1 MLSIFTNLKWYFKE
15 HKKMYI
21 TLALMIIFI
30 SYLTTLTPKLIGQLI
45 DYIAMDELTED
56 RFYILIS
63 GITILPIA
71 TYLLNRFYHH
81 NLNLR
86 GEDLSK
92 EMRIRYLAKLFSS
105 DIELYESYNKGELI
119 SRVSNDLLSITQA
132 VTVLMSDVTYCF
144 TLLGFILFTMIFTIS
159 VKLTVIAFLIIPI
172 TFWLISLLLNHMR
185 KYYKI
190 HRKIYAKFFDSV
202 LESLEGMRVVRAY
215 VYEEEDLAK
224 NEEAVTND
232 INSWKR
238 IVKFET
244 IFTPMFEL
252 VIAISTVL
260 TFVFGTRM
268 VMAGELTPGDL
279 ITFSMYI
286 TMVSGPILVLAN
298 VYNIINQAMIADSRM
313 QEVLSYENKVE
324 DADHT
329 LSVGNFEHLLFDK
342 VSYKYPFSDI
352 NTIDQISLEVY
363 AGETIGIVGPSGSGK
378 STILRQLLRD
388 FNPTSGDILI
398 NGEDFMNLKIEEV
411 RDLVGY
417 VPQSDILFSGTLSEN
432 LDISRSD
439 LDEKTKYSAMYIADM
454 GHDIK
459 RMERGIN
466 TELGEGGSGLSG
478 GQKQRLSIARAILKN
493 PQILLLDDSLSAVDA
508 NTEKAIINNLREHRA
523 GKTNIMITHR
533 FSVVKEAD
541 RIYVVEKG
549 KIKEVG
555 NHNQLM
561 YNKGWYYEQ
570 YLNQTGGENGQL

>member
-15 HKKMYI
+15 HKLMYI
-21 TLALMIIFI
+21 TLAILIIFI

-45 DYIAMDELTED
+45 DYIAMDELTEE
-56 RFYILIS
+56 RFYYLIF

-71 TYLLNRFYHH
+71 TYLLNRYYHH
-81 NLNLR
+81 HLNLR

-92 EMRIRYLAKLFSS
+92 EMRIKYLAKLFSS

-144 TLLGFILFTMIFTIS
+144 TLIAFILFTMIFTIS
-159 VKLTVIAFLIIPI
+159 LKLTVIAFLIIPI
-172 TFWLISLLLNHMR
+172 TFWLISIMLNHMR

-190 HRKIYAKFFDSV
+190 HRKIYAKFFDSI

-224 NEEAVTND
+224 NEEAIGND
-232 INSWKR
+232 IKSWRK

-244 IFTPMFEL
+244 IFTPLFEL

-268 VMAGELTPGDL
+268 VIAGELTPGDL

-313 QEVLSYENKVE
+313 QEVMQYENKVVDKPNAE
-324 DADHT
+324 T
-329 LSVGNFEHLLFDK
+329 VEKFEHLVFDK
-342 VSYKYPFSDI
+342 VCYQYPFADT
-352 NTIDQISLEVY
+352 NTIDQITLEVY

-388 FNPTSGDILI
+388 FNPTAGNIYI
-398 NGEDFMNLKIEEV
+398 NGQDFKQLKMDDV
-411 RDLVGY
+411 RSLVGY
-417 VPQSDILFSGTLSEN
+417 VPQSDVLFSGTLSDN
-432 LDISRSD
+432 LDISQAYA
-439 LDEKTKYSAMYIADM
+439 DEQTKYSAMYVADM
-454 GHDIK
+454 GHDIN
-459 RMERGIN
+459 RMEQGIN
-466 TELGEGGSGLSG
+466 TELGEGGAGLSG
-478 GQKQRLSIARAILKN
+478 GQKQRLSIARAIIKD

-533 FSVVKEAD
+533 FSVVKNAD
-541 RIYVVEKG
+541 RIYVIEKG

-561 YNKGWYYEQ
+561 HNRGWYYEQ
-570 YLNQTGGENGQL
+570 YLNQTGGQDGQL

>member
-15 HKKMYI
+15 HKQMYFV
-21 TLALMIIFI
+21 LASMIIVI

-45 DYIAMDELTED
+45 DYIAMNELTNE
-56 RFYILIS
+56 RFVYLIS
-63 GITILPIA
+63 AITILPIA

-81 NLNLR
+81 HLNLR

-92 EMRIRYLAKLFSS
+92 EMRIKYLTKLFSS

-132 VTVLMSDVTYCF
+132 VTVLLSDVTYCF

-159 VKLTVIAFLIIPI
+159 LKLTLIAFAIIPI
-172 TFWLISLLLNHMR
+172 TFWLISLVLNHMR
-185 KYYKI
+185 KYYKV
-190 HRKIYAKFFDSV
+190 HRKIYAKFFDSI

-215 VYEEEDLAK
+215 VYEEDDLAK
-224 NEEAVTND
+224 NQTAVLND
-232 INSWKR
+232 INSWRK

-244 IFTPMFEL
+244 IFTPLFEL

-260 TFVFGTRM
+260 TFVFGTGM
-268 VMAGELTPGDL
+268 VIRGELTPGDL

-298 VYNIINQAMIADSRM
+298 VYNILNQAMIADTRM
-313 QEVLSYENKVE
+313 QAVMSYQNKVVDSE
-324 DADHT
+324 DAI
-329 LSVGNFEHLLFDK
+329 SVNDFEHLLFDR
-342 VSYKYPFSDI
+342 VCYRYPFSDI
-352 NTIDQISLEVY
+352 DTIHEISLEVF

-388 FNPTSGDILI
+388 FNPTAGDILI
-398 NGEDFMNLKIEEV
+398 NGEDFTHLKMDDV
-411 RDLVGY
+411 RNLVGY
-417 VPQSDILFSGTLSEN
+417 VPQSDVLFSGTLSEN
-432 LDISRSD
+432 LDISQPS
-439 LDEKTKYSAMYIADM
+439 LDENSKYSAMYIADM

-459 RMERGIN
+459 RMERGID
-466 TELGEGGSGLSG
+466 TELGEGGAGLSG
-478 GQKQRLSIARAILKN
+478 GQKQRLSIARAILKD

-508 NTEKAIINNLREHRA
+508 NTEKAIINNLREHRS

-533 FSVVKEAD
+533 FSVVKDAD

-549 KIKEVG
+549 KIVEVG

-570 YLNQTGGENGQL
+570 FLNQAGGEDEQL

>member
-1 MLSIFTNLKWYFKE
+1 MYFILAMLIV
-15 HKKMYI
+15 
-21 TLALMIIFI
+21 FI

-45 DYIAMDELTED
+45 DYIAMDELTGE
-56 RFYILIS
+56 RFAYLIL
-63 GITILPIA
+63 GIAILPIA

-92 EMRIRYLAKLFSS
+92 EMRIKYLTKLFSS

-119 SRVSNDLLSITQA
+119 SRVSNDLLAITQA
-132 VTVLMSDVTYCF
+132 VTVLLSDVTYCF
-144 TLLGFILFTMIFTIS
+144 TLLAFILFTMIFTIS
-159 VKLTVIAFLIIPI
+159 LKLTIIAFLIIPV

-190 HRKIYAKFFDSV
+190 HRKIYAKFFDSI

-215 VYEEEDLAK
+215 VYEDEDLAK
-224 NEEAVTND
+224 NEQAVMAD
-232 INSWKR
+232 INSWRK

-244 IFTPMFEL
+244 IFTPIFEL

-260 TFVFGTRM
+260 TFIFGTRM
-268 VMAGELTPGDL
+268 VIHGEMTPGDL

-298 VYNIINQAMIADSRM
+298 VYNIINQAMIADTRM
-313 QEVLSYENKVE
+313 QAVMGYENKVV
-324 DADHT
+324 DALDAI
-329 LSVGNFEHLLFDK
+329 SVNKFEHLLFDR
-342 VSYKYPFSDI
+342 VSYRYPFSDI
-352 NTIDQISLEVY
+352 DTIDQISLEVF

-388 FNPTSGDILI
+388 FNPTGGDILI
-398 NGEDFMNLKIEEV
+398 NGEDFTHLKMDDV
-411 RDLVGY
+411 RNLVGY
-417 VPQSDILFSGTLSEN
+417 VPQSDVLFSGTLSDN
-432 LDISRSD
+432 LDISQGAK
-439 LDEKTKYSAMYIADM
+439 DEQTKYSAMYIADM

-466 TELGEGGSGLSG
+466 TELGEGGAGLSG
-478 GQKQRLSIARAILKN
+478 GQKQRLSIARAILKD

-508 NTEKAIINNLREHRA
+508 NTEKAIISNLREHRS

-541 RIYVVEKG
+541 RIYVIEKG
-549 KIKEVG
+549 KIVEVG

-561 YNKGWYYEQ
+561 YNKGWYYKQ
-570 YLNQTGGENGQL
+570 FLNQAGGEDEQL

>member
-1 MLSIFTNLKWYFKE
+1 MLAIFTNLKWYFKD
-15 HKKMYI
+15 HKKMYLVLGI
-21 TLALMIIFI
+21 MIIFI

-45 DYIAMDELTED
+45 DYIAMDELTEE

-63 GITILPIA
+63 GITILPILV
-71 TYLLNRFYHH
+71 YVMNRFYHH

-92 EMRIRYLAKLFSS
+92 EMRVKYLTKLFSS

-119 SRVSNDLLSITQA
+119 SRVSNDLLAITQA

-144 TLLGFILFTMIFTIS
+144 TLLAFILFTMVFTIS
-159 VKLTVIAFLIIPI
+159 LKLTVIAFLIIPI
-172 TFWLISLLLNHMR
+172 TFWLISILLNHMR

-190 HRKIYAKFFDSV
+190 HRKIYAKFFDSI

-224 NEEAVTND
+224 NQGAVMND

-244 IFTPMFEL
+244 IFTPIFEL

-260 TFVFGTRM
+260 TFIFGVNM
-268 VMAGELTPGDL
+268 VIHGELTPGDL

-298 VYNIINQAMIADSRM
+298 VYNIINQAMIADTRM
-313 QEVLSYENKVE
+313 QEVMSYENKVVDTP
-324 DADHT
+324 DAK
-329 LSVGNFEHLLFDK
+329 SVNKFEHLLFDQ

-352 NTIDQISLEVY
+352 NTINEISFEVY

-398 NGEDFMNLKIEEV
+398 NGENFTKLKMDDV
-411 RDLVGY
+411 RGLVGY
-417 VPQSDILFSGTLSEN
+417 VPQSDVLFSGTLAEN
-432 LDISRSD
+432 LDISRAGSD
-439 LDEKTKYSAMYIADM
+439 ASSKYSAMYIADM

-459 RMERGIN
+459 RMERGID

-478 GQKQRLSIARAILKN
+478 GQKQRLSIARAIIKD

-508 NTEKAIINNLREHRA
+508 NTEKAIINNLRDHRS

-533 FSVVKEAD
+533 FSVVKDAD
-541 RIYVVEKG
+541 RIYVIEKG
-549 KIKEVG
+549 RLAEVG

-570 YLNQTGGENGQL
+570 YLNQTGGENGEL

>member
-1 MLSIFTNLKWYFKE
+1 MVAIFTNLKWYFRE
-15 HKKMYI
+15 HKLMYF
-21 TLALMIIFI
+21 TLACLIVFI
-30 SYLTTLTPKLIGQLI
+30 SYLSTLTPKLIGDLI
-45 DYIAMDELTED
+45 DYIAMNELTKD
-56 RFYILIS
+56 RFYLLIS

-71 TYLLNRFYHH
+71 IYFLTRYYSH

-92 EMRIRYLAKLFSS
+92 EMRIRYLTKLFNS
-105 DIELYESYNKGELI
+105 DIELYERYNKGELI

-132 VTVLMSDVTYCF
+132 VTVLLSDVTYCF

-172 TFWLISLLLNHMR
+172 TFGLISILLNHMR

-215 VYEEEDLAK
+215 VYEEEDLDK
-224 NEEAVTND
+224 NKTAVMND
-232 INSWKR
+232 INSWRK

-252 VIAISTVL
+252 VIAISTIL
-260 TFVFGTRM
+260 TFIFGTRM
-268 VMAGELTPGDL
+268 VINGELTPGDL

-313 QEVLSYENKVE
+313 QEVLSYENKVTDNKE
-324 DADHT
+324 SKHIT
-329 LSVGNFEHLLFDK
+329 EFEHLFFDK
-342 VSYKYPFSDI
+342 VCYKYPFSDV
-352 NTIDQISLEVY
+352 NTIDNITIEVY

-388 FNPTSGDILI
+388 FNPTAGDIYI
-398 NGEDFMNLKIEEV
+398 NGVDFKNLKMDEV

-417 VPQSDILFSGTLSEN
+417 VPQSDILFSGTLSQN
-432 LDISRSD
+432 LDIAKTKID
-439 LDEKTKYSAMYIADM
+439 NETKYSAMYLADM

-459 RMERGIN
+459 RMEQGID
-466 TELGEGGSGLSG
+466 TQLGEGGAGLSG
-478 GQKQRLSIARAILKN
+478 GQKQRLSIARAILKD

-508 NTEKAIINNLREHRA
+508 NTEKAIIENLRKHRA
-523 GKTNIMITHR
+523 GRTNIMITHR
-533 FSVVKEAD
+533 FSVVKNAD
-541 RIYVVEKG
+541 RIYVVEDG
-549 KIKEVG
+549 RIKEVG

-561 YNKGWYYEQ
+561 YNRGWYYEQ
-570 YLNQTGGENGQL
+570 YLNQTGGKDEQL

>member
-15 HKKMYI
+15 HKKMYFI
-21 TLALMIIFI
+21 LAILIIFI

-56 RFYILIS
+56 RFYLLIS

-92 EMRIRYLAKLFSS
+92 EMRIKYLTKLFSS

-119 SRVSNDLLSITQA
+119 SRVSNDLLAITQA

-144 TLLGFILFTMIFTIS
+144 TLLAFILFTMIFTIS
-159 VKLTVIAFLIIPI
+159 LKLTIIAFLIIPI
-172 TFWLISLLLNHMR
+172 TFWLISIMLNHMR

-190 HRKIYAKFFDSV
+190 HRKIYAKFFDSI

-215 VYEEEDLAK
+215 VYEDDDFAK
-224 NEEAVTND
+224 NEQAAMND
-232 INSWKR
+232 INSWRK

-244 IFTPMFEL
+244 IFTPLFEL

-260 TFVFGTRM
+260 TFIFGTIM
-268 VMAGELTPGDL
+268 VINGEITPGDL

-313 QEVLSYENKVE
+313 QEVMQYENKVE
-324 DADHT
+324 DSDD
-329 LSVGNFEHLLFDK
+329 SVSIDKFEHLLFDR

-352 NTIDQISLEVY
+352 NTIDEISFEVY

-398 NGEDFMNLKIEEV
+398 NGEDFTNLKIEEV

-439 LDEKTKYSAMYIADM
+439 LDENSKYSAMYIADM

-459 RMERGIN
+459 RMERGID
-466 TELGEGGSGLSG
+466 TELGEGGAGLSG

-508 NTEKAIINNLREHRA
+508 NTEKAIISNLREHRN

-533 FSVVKEAD
+533 FSVVKDAD

-549 KIKEVG
+549 KIREVG

-561 YNKGWYYEQ
+561 YNKGWYYDQ
-570 YLNQTGGENGQL
+570 YLNQTGGDNGEL

>member
-1 MLSIFTNLKWYFKE
+1 MLSIFGNLKWYFKK
-15 HKKMYI
+15 HAKMYI
-21 TLALMIIFI
+21 TLALLIVFI
-30 SYLTTLTPKLIGQLI
+30 SYLTTWTPKLIGQLI

-56 RFYILIS
+56 RFYVLIL
-63 GITILPIA
+63 GITFLPIII
-71 TYLLNRFYHH
+71 YLLNRFYHH
-81 NLNLR
+81 NLNVR

-92 EMRIRYLAKLFSS
+92 EMRIKYLAKLFSS
-105 DIELYESYNKGELI
+105 DIELFESYNKGELI

-132 VTVLMSDVTYCF
+132 VTILLCDVTYCF

-159 VKLTVIAFLIIPI
+159 LKLTLIAFVIIPV
-172 TFWLISLLLNHMR
+172 TFALISILLNHMR
-185 KYYKI
+185 KYYRI
-190 HRKIYAKFFDSV
+190 HRKIYAKFFDSI

-224 NEEAVTND
+224 NEKAVLDD
-232 INSWKR
+232 INSWRR

-260 TFVFGTRM
+260 TFVFGTSM
-268 VMAGELTPGDL
+268 VVSGELTPGDL

-298 VYNIINQAMIADSRM
+298 VYNLVNQAMIADSRM

-324 DADHT
+324 NISDAT
-329 LSVGNFEHLLFDK
+329 PVQEFEHLWFDK
-342 VSYKYPFSDI
+342 VSYMYPFSDV
-352 NTIDQISLEVY
+352 NTIDEISLEVY

-388 FNPTSGDILI
+388 FNPTEGNIFI
-398 NGEDFMNLKIEEV
+398 NGQDFTKLKMEDV
-411 RDLVGY
+411 RALVGY

-432 LDISRSD
+432 LDISKGQVS
-439 LDEKTKYSAMYIADM
+439 EKAKYSAMSVADM
-454 GHDIK
+454 GHDIN
-459 RMERGIN
+459 RMELGIN

-478 GQKQRLSIARAILKN
+478 GQKQRLSIARAIIKD

-508 NTEKAIINNLREHRA
+508 NTEKAIISNLREHRV

-533 FSVVKEAD
+533 FSVVKNAD
-541 RIYVVEKG
+541 RIYVIEKG

-561 YNKGWYYEQ
+561 YNRGWYYEQ
-570 YLNQTGGENGQL
+570 YINQTGGEDEQL

>member
-1 MLSIFTNLKWYFKE
+1 MFAIFKNLSWYFKE
-15 HKKMYI
+15 HKRMYI
-21 TLALMIIFI
+21 LLSLLVIFI

-56 RFYILIS
+56 RFYILIA
-63 GITILPIA
+63 GITLLPI
-71 TYLLNRFYHH
+71 TVYFLNRFYHH
-81 NLNLR
+81 NLNMR

-92 EMRIRYLAKLFSS
+92 EMRIKYLTKLFSS

-132 VTVLMSDVTYCF
+132 VTILLSDVTYCF

-159 VKLTVIAFLIIPI
+159 PKLTLIAFVIIPI
-172 TFWLISLLLNHMR
+172 TFALISILLNHMR
-185 KYYKI
+185 KYYRI
-190 HRKIYAKFFDSV
+190 HRKIFAKFFDSI

-215 VYEEEDLAK
+215 VYEDNDLQK
-224 NEEAVTND
+224 NEKAVIDD
-232 INSWKR
+232 INSWKK

-244 IFTPMFEL
+244 MFTPMFEF

-260 TFVFGTRM
+260 TFVFGVRM
-268 VMAGELTPGDL
+268 VIAGELTPGDL

-298 VYNIINQAMIADSRM
+298 VYNLINQAMIADTRM
-313 QEVLSYENKVE
+313 QEVMMYENKVANVSHAAHV
-324 DADHT
+324 DQ
-329 LSVGNFEHLLFDK
+329 FEHLVFDK
-342 VSYKYPFSDI
+342 VCYKYPFSDV
-352 NTIDQISLEVY
+352 NTINKITLEVY

-388 FNPTSGDILI
+388 FNPTSGDIFI
-398 NGEDFMNLKIEEV
+398 NGEDFTKLKMEDV
-411 RDLVGY
+411 RGLVGY

-432 LDISRSD
+432 LDISKGSV
-439 LDEKTKYSAMYIADM
+439 DEKTKYSAMYIANMD
-454 GHDIK
+454 HDID

-478 GQKQRLSIARAILKN
+478 GQKQRLSIARAIIKD

-508 NTEKAIINNLREHRA
+508 NTEKAIISNLRKHRA
-523 GKTNIMITHR
+523 GRTNIMITHR
-533 FSVVKEAD
+533 FSVVKNAD

-549 KIKEVG
+549 EIKEVG
-555 NHNQLM
+555 NHQQLM
-561 YNKGWYYEQ
+561 YNRGWYYEQ
-570 YLNQTGGENGQL
+570 YLNQTGGEDEQL

>member
-1 MLSIFTNLKWYFKE
+1 MLSIIKNLKWYFKE
-15 HKKMYI
+15 HKKMYF
-21 TLALMIIFI
+21 TLTFMIIFI

-45 DYIAMDELTED
+45 DYIAMDALTGE
-56 RFYILIS
+56 RFTYLIIA
-63 GITILPIA
+63 ITILPIA

-119 SRVSNDLLSITQA
+119 SRVSNDLLAITQA
-132 VTVLMSDVTYCF
+132 VTVVLSDVTYCF
-144 TLLGFILFTMIFTIS
+144 TLLAFILLTMIFTIS
-159 VKLTVIAFLIIPI
+159 FKLTVIAFLIIPI

-190 HRKIYAKFFDSV
+190 HRKIYAKFFDSI

-215 VYEEEDLAK
+215 VYEEDDLMK
-224 NEEAVTND
+224 NQNAIMDD
-232 INSWKR
+232 INSWRK

-268 VMAGELTPGDL
+268 VISGELSPGEL

-298 VYNIINQAMIADSRM
+298 VYNLINQAMIADTRM
-313 QEVLSYENKVE
+313 QTVMQYENKVE
-324 DADHT
+324 NIEEAKE
-329 LSVGNFEHLLFDK
+329 VAEFNHLLFDH
-342 VSYKYPFSDI
+342 VSYMYPFSDV
-352 NTIDQISLEVY
+352 NTINEISLEVF

-388 FNPTSGDILI
+388 FNPTEGEILI
-398 NGEDFMNLKIEEV
+398 NGEDFKTLKMEDV
-411 RDLVGY
+411 RNLVGY

-432 LDISRSD
+432 LDISKGQV
-439 LDEKTKYSAMYIADM
+439 DEQTKYSAMYIADM

-459 RMERGIN
+459 RMECGIN
-466 TELGEGGSGLSG
+466 TELGEGGAGLSG
-478 GQKQRLSIARAILKN
+478 GQKQRLSIARAILKD

-508 NTEKAIINNLREHRA
+508 NTEKAIINNLRKHRA

-533 FSVVKEAD
+533 FSVVKNAD

-549 KIKEVG
+549 KIVEVG
-555 NHNQLM
+555 NHKQLM
-561 YNKGWYYEQ
+561 YNKGWYYQQ
-570 YLNQTGGENGQL
+570 YLNQTGGEDEQL